1 MAFTLPTVFTLGS
14 KSRVS
19 HASVHPRLDE
29 LNNYNDPRDHGNN
42 RDHNLWVC
50 IKQMVRRQHNPHL
63 NVFRRNSGFRF
74 GIQHDNSWQ
83 RLLTRNSNKSSQSG
97 VRSDRD
103 RKRNRNYFYYG
114 LVISILAI
122 GAPAYA
128 EEGETNNTSNPVAA
142 ATGNVTNQA
151 VQFQNNGAP
160 SRQVLGP
167 NISCNGA
174 TMTFSP
180 FYMGNHTT
188 PFDDHMDQQ
197 SYTVAENWGAQ
208 INFMVPLDGS
218 LIERCKAIGARQQA
232 KMELD
237 YELVRALKC
246 AELQQK
252 GFMIRPATRVYHM
265 CSDIIPIAAFKK
277 EVAKQIAASQP
288 PPPPKK
294 WWQKLNPLNK

>member
-1 MAFTLPTVFTLGS
+1 MAFSAVTIVTNS
-14 KSRVS
+14 CQSRVGDATV
-19 HASVHPRLDE
+19 HARKHE
-29 LNNYNDPRDHGNN
+29 LNHYNDPGDYRDN
-42 RDHNLWVC
+42 RDHNLRVR
-50 IKQMVRRQHNPHL
+50 IKQMVRRQYNPYL
-63 NVFRRNSGFRF
+63 DFIRWYSGFRF
-74 GIQHDNSWQ
+74 GLQHDNGWV
-83 RLLTRNSNKSSQSG
+83 RLLARNRNQSCKSSI
-97 VRSDRD
+97 RSNRD
-103 RKRNRNYFYYG
+103 RKRDRNYLYYG
-114 LVISILAI
+114 LLISIFTI
-122 GAPAYA
+122 GVPAYA
-128 EEGETNNTSNPVAA
+128 GEGETNNTSNPVAA

-167 NISCNGA
+167 NISCNGP

-188 PFDDHMDQQ
+188 PFDDEMNQS

-218 LIERCKAIGARQQA
+218 IIETCKAIGRRQKA

-277 EVAKQIAASQP
+277 EVAKALAAKN

>member
-1 MAFTLPTVFTLGS
+1 MAFSAVTTVTNSCQSGIGDTT
-14 KSRVS
+14 V
-19 HASVHPRLDE
+19 HASKHE
-29 LNNYNDPRDHGNN
+29 LNHYNDPRDYRDN
-42 RDHNLWVC
+42 RDNNLRVR
-50 IKQMVRRQHNPHL
+50 IKQMVRRQHNPYL
-63 NVFRRNSGFRF
+63 NLIRWYSGFRF
-74 GIQHDNSWQ
+74 GLQYDNSRF
-83 RLLTRNSNKSSQSG
+83 RLHAGNCNQSCKSSI
-97 VRSDRD
+97 RSNRD
-103 RKRNRNYFYYG
+103 RKRDRNYLYYG
-114 LVISILAI
+114 LLISILTI

-188 PFDDHMDQQ
+188 PFDDAMDQQ

-237 YELVRALKC
+237 YELVRSLKC
-246 AELQQK
+246 AELMQK

-277 EVAKQIAASQP
+277 EVEKEYNRLN

-294 WWQKLNPLNK
+294 WYQKLNPFKK

>member
-1 MAFTLPTVFTLGS
+1 MVITLSTVIPLGS
-14 KSRVS
+14 KSRTGDP
-19 HASVHPRLDE
+19 AVHSGVDE
-29 LNNYNDPRDHGNN
+29 LNNNYNSGNSRGDN
-42 RDHNLWVC
+42 DNYLRVSS
-50 IKQMVRRQHNPHL
+50 KQMEWRQHNPYISL
-63 NVFRRNSGFRF
+63 IRRYSRFRF
-74 GIQHDNSWQ
+74 GIQYDNSWL
-83 RLLTRNSNKSSQSG
+83 RLYSRSNNKSSQSG
-97 VRSDRD
+97 TRSNRD
-103 RKRNRNYFYYG
+103 RKRNRNYLYYG
-114 LVISILAI
+114 IIISILTI
-122 GAPAYA
+122 GTPSYA

-167 NISCNGA
+167 NISCNGP

-188 PFDDHMDQQ
+188 PFDDEMNQS

-218 LIERCKAIGARQQA
+218 IIETCKAIGERQKA

-277 EVAKQIAASQP
+277 QVAAAQAKQLP